1 MRPRSTAFD
10 LLLALGATLVGGLCL
25 YFALRG
31 GWKPQDMNPGVE
43 GALGAGVLGTTL
55 AVAQPMEYWRAA
67 LFSAPLLLIEIV
79 AVRYAGGPA
88 LGIAALHLII
98 VGFVG
103 LAIGLREPP
112 PEDEPEHAAADPEG

>member
-1 MRPRSTAFD
+1 MRPRTTSLD
-10 LLLALGATLVGGLCL
+10 LLLALTSTLVGGLCL

-43 GALGAGVLGTTL
+43 GALGAGVIGTTL
-55 AVAQPMEYWRAA
+55 AVAQPMEFWRAL
-67 LFSAPLLLIEIV
+67 LFSAPLLVIEV
-79 AVRYAGGPA
+79 LAVRYAEGPA

-103 LAIGLREPP
+103 LAIGLREPG
-112 PEDEPEHAAADPEG
+112 PEDEPEEE